1 MGIWFFYDA
10 SWTLPVSGF
19 IVGWLTNWLAL
30 KLIFRPLNPIRL
42 GPFVLQGIFLK
53 RQKEV
58 SETFA
63 RVNCV
68 EILHTKAMWDAIL
81 TGPLSKN
88 FYAMLRAHTIV
99 FTEKLIGSLKPI
111 AIAAMGSST
120 FAMMKED
127 IATMVTE
134 QLPSIIDHSYEY
146 TAQALDLENTIREK
160 MVALTSVEFEGVLH
174 PAFEEDEFLLIMV
187 GGILGLLVGVLQ
199 IFVVFPKTG
208 NPGVNL
214 TNITT
219 QF

>member
-1 MGIWFFYDA
+1 MGIYFIYDA
-10 SWTLPVSGF
+10 SWTLPVAGF

-30 KLIFRPLNPIRL
+30 KLIFRPLHPISFGRYT
-42 GPFVLQGIFLK
+42 FQGIFLK

-68 EILHTKAMWDAIL
+68 EILNTKAMWNSIL

-99 FTEKLIGSLKPI
+99 FTETLIGSLKPI
-111 AIAAMGSST
+111 AIAAMGSTT
-120 FAMMKED
+120 FSMMKED
-127 IATMVTE
+127 IASMVTE
-134 QLPSIIDHSYEY
+134 QLPTIIDHSYEY
-146 TAQALDLENTIREK
+146 TAQALDLENTIKGK
-160 MVALTSVEFEGVLH
+160 MIALSPKEFEGVLH

-199 IFVVFPKTG
+199 MFVVFPKAHSVPANVANMT
-208 NPGVNL
+208 VH
-214 TNITT
+214 
-219 QF
+219 F

>member
-1 MGIWFFYDA
+1 MGIYFVYDA

-19 IVGWLTNWLAL
+19 IVGWITNWLAL
-30 KLIFRPLNPIRL
+30 KLIFRPLNPTKL
-42 GPFVLQGIFLK
+42 GPFVFHGIFLK

-63 RVNCV
+63 RVICV
-68 EILHTKAMWDAIL
+68 EILHTKAMWEAIL

-111 AIAAMGSST
+111 AVTALGSST
-120 FAMMKED
+120 TFSMMKED

-146 TAQALDLENTIREK
+146 TAQALDLEDTIKGK
-160 MVALTSVEFEGVLH
+160 MIALTYTEFEGVLH

-199 IFVVFPKTG
+199 IFVVFPKANSTS
-208 NPGVNL
+208 
-214 TNITT
+214 TNGTKL
-219 QF
+219 F